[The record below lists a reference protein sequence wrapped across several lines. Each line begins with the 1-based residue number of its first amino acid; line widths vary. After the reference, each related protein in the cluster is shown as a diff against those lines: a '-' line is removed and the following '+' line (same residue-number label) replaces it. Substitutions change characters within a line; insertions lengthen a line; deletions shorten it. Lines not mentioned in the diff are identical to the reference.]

1 MTLGIIAA
9 MDLELRELQALM
21 KRPKTEVV
29 GGIAFIRGKIEGHT
43 VVTAVSGVGKVFAAM
58 CAQTM
63 ILRYKPDAVVNVG
76 VAGTLTHRL
85 GIMDVA
91 VADRVCQYDLDTSA
105 LGDPA
110 GLISGIN
117 KVYIP
122 TDVKLTHAIRT
133 SALRLMLPCVT
144 GAIASGDTFVEV
156 SEVKQLIRNQFD
168 AIAVEMEGASIGQV
182 CFVNDVPFAVIRT
195 ISDGE
200 GAAVDYDAF
209 APAAA
214 QNSISVLLEFL
225 KGLGKEQIC

>member
-9 MDLELRELQALM
+9 MELELDGLQAYM

-29 GGIAFIRGKIEGHT
+29 GGITFIRGKIGGHT

-76 VAGTLTHRL
+76 VAGTLTSRL

-122 TDVKLTHAIRT
+122 TDAKLTHAIRT
-133 SALRLMLPCVT
+133 SVLRLAIPCVT

-182 CFVNDVPFAVIRT
+182 CFVNAVPFAVVRT

-200 GAAVDYDAF
+200 GAAVDYEAF

-225 KGLGKEQIC
+225 EGLGKEQLC